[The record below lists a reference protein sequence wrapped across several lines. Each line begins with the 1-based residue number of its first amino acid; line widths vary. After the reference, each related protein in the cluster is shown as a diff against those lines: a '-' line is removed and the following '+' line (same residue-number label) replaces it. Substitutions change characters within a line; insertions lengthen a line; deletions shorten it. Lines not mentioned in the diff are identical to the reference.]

1 MKKIAMFL
9 AMATLLVFP
18 LAGCGGKKTL
28 KVGATPAPHAEVLQS
43 IQEEMANRGVEMEI
57 VEFTDYPL
65 INQALANG
73 DIDANYFQ
81 HEPYLVDFNEKNGTD
96 LKTAAYIH
104 YEPLALFPGKT
115 KAIADL
121 KEGAQIGV
129 PNDAT
134 NEARALLLL
143 QDQGL
148 IKLKEGADL
157 NATKLD
163 IVENPKNFEI
173 MEIDAAQLA
182 RSLQDLDMAVING
195 NYALQAGLN
204 AKTDGLAMETEDSL
218 AGKTYA
224 NIVAVRNGDENRE
237 EIKTLIEVLTSDQV
251 KAFME
256 EKYQGSVVPVF

>member
-129 PNDAT
+129 PT
-134 NEARALLLL
+134 TRPTKRALCCCCRTR
-143 QDQGL
+143 G
-148 IKLKEGADL
+148 
-157 NATKLD
+157 
-163 IVENPKNFEI
+163 
-173 MEIDAAQLA
+173 
-182 RSLQDLDMAVING
+182 
-195 NYALQAGLN
+195 
-204 AKTDGLAMETEDSL
+204 
-218 AGKTYA
+218 
-224 NIVAVRNGDENRE
+224 
-237 EIKTLIEVLTSDQV
+237 
-251 KAFME
+251 
-256 EKYQGSVVPVF
+256 

>member
-1 MKKIAMFL
+1 M
-9 AMATLLVFP
+9 
-18 LAGCGGKKTL
+18 
-28 KVGATPAPHAEVLQS
+28 
-43 IQEEMANRGVEMEI
+43 
-57 VEFTDYPL
+57 
-65 INQALANG
+65 
-73 DIDANYFQ
+73 
-81 HEPYLVDFNEKNGTD
+81 
-96 LKTAAYIH
+96 
-104 YEPLALFPGKT
+104 
-115 KAIADL
+115 

-163 IVENPKNFEI
+163 IVENPKNLEI